1 MSASVTTRFRNILAG
16 LTGKTWFPQ
25 VPVSLGMA
33 LLGLLHLIPVFEQ
46 AVVLYLHFRSPGAVR
61 QDLIGINLLDI
72 SQLSISIFLLAMSI
86 GLWFR
91 SRFAWLLSVS
101 AVLIGLAHLYTSSEL
116 PVSVWFLGYE
126 FALLGMMLANYQH
139 FDRSNLRIGTLIALS
154 AVLVLFSYAVFG
166 TYYFG
171 EQFSPGI
178 DTLNDAFY
186 MSVVTMSTV
195 GFGDFTPTTPEA
207 RLFITS
213 IILLSITVFSAAV
226 GATLLPAVIHKVEQ
240 ITSGR
245 RSKVTRENHY
255 IIVGYSTLSSNTY
268 RELVSRNQPVT
279 VILRQESTGT
289 QFSDNDIDI
298 VIGDGSDLET
308 LRKAGAEQ
316 AKAILALLDD
326 DSENAFVI
334 LAAKEL
340 KVKARTVAAVN
351 DAKHL
356 NRIRSVHPD
365 MIIAPQVLGG
375 ELLTSM
381 LTGERIDVANIM
393 DRILGHP
400 SGSPETGKA
409 D

>member
-1 MSASVTTRFRNILAG
+1 MSTSVTTRFRNILAD
-16 LTGKTWFPQ
+16 LTGKTWFPH

-33 LLGLLHLIPVFEQ
+33 LLGLLHLIPVFDQ
-46 AVVLYLHFRSPGAVR
+46 AVVLHLHFRTPGAVR

-101 AVLIGLAHLYTSSEL
+101 AALIGLAHLFNSSEL

-139 FDRSNLRIGTLIALS
+139 FDRSTIRLGTLIALS
-154 AVLVLFSYAVFG
+154 AVVMLFCYAVFG
-166 TYYFG
+166 TYYLG
-171 EQFSPGI
+171 AQFSPGI

-298 VIGDGSDLET
+298 VIGDGSDLEHCVKPGPSR
-308 LRKAGAEQ
+308 RKRYSRCWTT
-316 AKAILALLDD
+316 IP
-326 DSENAFVI
+326 
-334 LAAKEL
+334 
-340 KVKARTVAAVN
+340 RTR
-351 DAKHL
+351 L
-356 NRIRSVHPD
+356 
-365 MIIAPQVLGG
+365 
-375 ELLTSM
+375 
-381 LTGERIDVANIM
+381 
-393 DRILGHP
+393 
-400 SGSPETGKA
+400 
-409 D
+409 